1 MKEFR
6 PRLTDQMLQVLCEAI
21 GSEASRLAYV
31 YDEKKREAHKLAH
44 KLMEHEPIHFDK
56 DPEYQKL
63 CYEREEARRKVQLL
77 EDVEF
82 QFKRLLKNQT
92 KGRRVVRRWNSRIFD
107 IQLRNAR

>member
-6 PRLTDQMLQVLCEAI
+6 PRLTSEMLEVLCEAI
-21 GSEASRLAYV
+21 SGEATRLAYL
-31 YDEKKREAHKLAH
+31 YDEMNNAANKLAQELIP
-44 KLMEHEPIHFDK
+44 KEPIHFDK

-63 CYEREEARRKVQLL
+63 CQERAEARRKVELL